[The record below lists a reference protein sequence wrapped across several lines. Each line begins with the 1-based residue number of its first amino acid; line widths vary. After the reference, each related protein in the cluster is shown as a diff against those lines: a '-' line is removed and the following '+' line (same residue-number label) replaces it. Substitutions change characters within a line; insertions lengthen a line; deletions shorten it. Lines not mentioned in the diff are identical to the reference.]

1 MRRLTGIA
9 LVGILCGLPS
19 RVAAQVF
26 TSLDANV
33 SSASYDGYLPSAV
46 YTLAPAVAFA
56 GGPLRLGLDGAFSEF
71 ETGHTSG
78 IAEVSSTV
86 GTPIYGPLRWEL
98 SGLGSGL
105 WYRSNP
111 AVLSGLLTPRL
122 RVDRG
127 SFVAWAGGAVGS
139 THNDGLEGSFINR
152 VDAGVSYAWPHVTP
166 TLTVAS
172 TRAGIAHYTD
182 LGGVIQSDIGP
193 LALSASA
200 GKRFAAVTPGVT
212 PWSTWFNAEARLT
225 VVNRVALIFIGGSY
239 PADLVRGAPGAHYI
253 GFGVR
258 WSEAFRVRKPAPTT
272 VRYNA
277 LNGTSDVMPDARTL
291 RFTAPPNTHVELMAD
306 FTDWQPVPMTEVR
319 PGLFQVMLPEAIRS
333 GPHRVNIRVDN
344 GDWIV
349 PNELPPVVDDFGGKA
364 GALVVP

>member
-1 MRRLTGIA
+1 M
-9 LVGILCGLPS
+9 LCGLPS
-19 RVAAQVF
+19 WAAAQVF

-33 SSASYDGYLPSAV
+33 SSATFDSYLPSAV

-56 GGPLRLGLDGAFSEF
+56 AGPGRFGLDGAFSEF

-78 IAEVSSTV
+78 IGEAGGTV
-86 GTPIYGPLRWEL
+86 GTQIYGPLHWQL
-98 SGLGSGL
+98 SGIGSAL

-111 AVLSGLLTPRL
+111 AVLSGLLAPQL
-122 RVDRG
+122 SVDRG
-127 SFVAWAGGAVGS
+127 SFVGWVGGALGS
-139 THNDGLEGSFINR
+139 TDNDSLIGSFVSRI
-152 VDAGVSYAWPHVTP
+152 DAGMSYALPHVTP
-166 TLTVAS
+166 SFTIAT

-182 LGGVIQSDIGP
+182 VAGIIEGAVGRFGVTANVGTRSGALLGGV
-193 LALSASA
+193 A
-200 GKRFAAVTPGVT
+200 
-212 PWSTWFNAEARLT
+212 TWFNAEARLT
-225 VVNRVALIFIGGSY
+225 LVNRVALVFVGGSY

-258 WSEAFRVRKPAPTT
+258 WSEAFRVRKPLPPV
-272 VRYNA
+272 VRYDA
-277 LNGTSDVMPDARTL
+277 LNGTSDMMPNARTL
-291 RFTAPPNTHVELMAD
+291 RFTAQANAHVELMAD

-319 PGLFQVMLPEAIRS
+319 PGLFQVTLPEAIRS

-344 GDWIV
+344 GDWGV

>member
-1 MRRLTGIA
+1 M
-9 LVGILCGLPS
+9 LCGLPS
-19 RVAAQVF
+19 WAAAQVF

-33 SSASYDGYLPSAV
+33 SSAAYDGYLSSAV

-78 IAEVSSTV
+78 IGEVSGTV

-105 WYRSNP
+105 WYRSDP
-111 AVLSGLLTPRL
+111 VVLSGILAPQLRL
-122 RVDRG
+122 DRG
-127 SFVAWAGGAVGS
+127 SFAAWAGGAVGS
-139 THNDGLEGSFINR
+139 TDNDVFNDDFVSR
-152 VDAGVSYAWPHVTP
+152 VDAGLSYALPHFTP
-166 TLTVAS
+166 TFTIVT

-182 LGGVIQSDIGP
+182 VSGVIQSEIGP
-193 LALSASA
+193 FALNATA
-200 GKRFAAVTPGVT
+200 GKRFAAVTRDVT

-225 VVNRVALIFIGGSY
+225 VTRGVAIVFAGGSY
-239 PADLVRGAPGAHYI
+239 PVDLVRGAPGTHFI

-258 WSEAFRVRKPAPTT
+258 WSEAFRVRKAPPM

-291 RFTAPPNTHVELMAD
+291 RFTAQANAHVELMAD

-319 PGLFQVMLPEAIRS
+319 PGLFQVTLPEALRS

-344 GDWIV
+344 GDWSV
-349 PNELPPVVDDFGGKA
+349 PRELPAVVDDFGGKA